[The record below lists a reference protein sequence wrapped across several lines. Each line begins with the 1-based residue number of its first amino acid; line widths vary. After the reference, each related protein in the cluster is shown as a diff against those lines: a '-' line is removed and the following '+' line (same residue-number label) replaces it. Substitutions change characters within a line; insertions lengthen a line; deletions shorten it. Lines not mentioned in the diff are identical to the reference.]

1 MKSNKGI
8 ISTIQ
13 TFTLNIFARI
23 WAFWGLITFAT
34 TFIIALIPSFLT
46 ALFPDPKG
54 MYFFIKVAR
63 GWMRIWLT
71 LVGCKVK
78 ITGKEHFLRGET
90 YIVTCNHNSLLDVPL
105 SSPFIPGP
113 NKTIAKKSFAKIPLF
128 GWFYKRGSVLVDR
141 KNDASRRKS
150 YEYMKKIL
158 SKGIHMCI
166 YPEGTRNR
174 TDQPLKKFYDGAFKL
189 SVDTGH
195 AIIPTI
201 ILNTKES
208 LPNNKA
214 FYFLPKQLS
223 INFLEPIQSNG
234 LSSEELKDKVFQ
246 KMHEYYTKHA

>member
-1 MKSNKGI
+1 
-8 ISTIQ
+8 
-13 TFTLNIFARI
+13 
-23 WAFWGLITFAT
+23 
-34 TFIIALIPSFLT
+34 
-46 ALFPDPKG
+46 
-54 MYFFIKVAR
+54 
-63 GWMRIWLT
+63 
-71 LVGCKVK
+71 
-78 ITGKEHFLRGET
+78 
-90 YIVTCNHNSLLDVPL
+90 LLDVPL